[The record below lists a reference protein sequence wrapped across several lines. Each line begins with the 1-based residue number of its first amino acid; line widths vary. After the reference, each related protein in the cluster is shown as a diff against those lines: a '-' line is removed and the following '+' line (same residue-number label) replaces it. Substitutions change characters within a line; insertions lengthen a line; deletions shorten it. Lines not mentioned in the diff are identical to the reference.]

1 MSPAQTALTRY
12 NELSGRQKAAIFILA
27 VGPEASANIY
37 RHLSDEEME
46 SLTQQIAAL
55 NNVSSTLIQ
64 DVMGEYHTMIKAQE
78 YIASGGLEYAK
89 QVLEKAVGES
99 RAMEIIRK
107 VQMTLQ
113 VKGFN
118 ILQEVDPNQ
127 LMAFLQKEHP
137 QTIALVMTQ
146 LNPVQAATVLADL
159 PPPMQVDVMYR
170 LSQMER
176 VSPETIKAV
185 EKVLE
190 SRIDFSQG
198 GHKLG
203 GIKSAAEILNLVGQ
217 RYEKHILNGIAKEN
231 PELATEIKNLMFVFE
246 DIINLDDRSIQKILK
261 EVDHKELALALKTV
275 SEELKTKI
283 LSNMSKRAAD
293 LVLEELKYMGPVRLR
308 EVEEVQQK
316 VIDVIRRLEDEGQL
330 VIASTEDQMV

>member
-1 MSPAQTALTRY
+1 
-12 NELSGRQKAAIFILA
+12 
-27 VGPEASANIY
+27 
-37 RHLSDEEME
+37 
-46 SLTQQIAAL
+46 
-55 NNVSSTLIQ
+55 
-64 DVMGEYHTMIKAQE
+64 
-78 YIASGGLEYAK
+78 
-89 QVLEKAVGES
+89 
-99 RAMEIIRK
+99 
-107 VQMTLQ
+107 
-113 VKGFN
+113 
-118 ILQEVDPNQ
+118 

-159 PPPMQVDVMYR
+159 PPPMQVDVIYR

-198 GHKLG
+198 GQRLG
-203 GIKSAAEILNLVGQ
+203 GIKATAEILNLVGQ

-246 DIINLDDRSIQKILK
+246 DVIGLDDRSIQKILK

-283 LSNMSKRAAD
+283 MSNMSKRAAD
-293 LVLEELKYMGPVRLR
+293 LVVEELKYMGPVRLR

-316 VIDVIRRLEDEGQL
+316 IIDVIRRLEDEGQL
-330 VIASTEDQMV
+330 VIATNEDQMV

>member
-1 MSPAQTALTRY
+1 MALANLTGAKFTD
-12 NELSGRQKAAIFILA
+12 LSGAQKAAIFILA
-27 VGPEASANIY
+27 VGPEASAGMY
-37 RHLSDEEME
+37 KY
-46 SLTQQIAAL
+46 LTDTEIEQLTTQIANL
-55 NNVSSTLIQ
+55 HNVSSNLLQ
-64 DVMGEYHTMIKAQE
+64 EVLSEYHTLLKAQE
-78 YIASGGLEYAK
+78 YIASGGIEYAK
-89 QVLEKAVGES
+89 QILEKALGEG

-159 PPPMQVDVMYR
+159 PPPMQVDVIYR

-198 GHKLG
+198 GQRLG
-203 GIKSAAEILNLVGQ
+203 GVKAAAEILNLVGQ
-217 RYEKHILNGIAKEN
+217 RYEKHILNGVAKEN

-283 LSNMSKRAAD
+283 MSNMSKRAAD
-293 LVLEELKYMGPVRLR
+293 LVIEELKYMGPVRLR

-316 VIDVIRRLEDEGQL
+316 VIDIIRRLEDEGQI
-330 VIASTEDQMV
+330 VVASTEDQMV

>member
-1 MSPAQTALTRY
+1 MPPGSTAITRV
-12 NELSGRQKAAIFILA
+12 SDMTGRQKAAVFILA
-27 VGPEASANIY
+27 VGPEASAGIY
-37 RHLSDEEME
+37 RLLSDDEME
-46 SLTQQIAAL
+46 LLTTQIAGMQ
-55 NNVSSTLIQ
+55 NVSSSLIQ

-78 YIASGGLEYAK
+78 YIASGGIEYAK
-89 QVLEKAVGES
+89 QVLEKAVGENK
-99 RAMEIIRK
+99 AMEIVRK

-159 PPPMQVDVMYR
+159 PPPMQVDVIYR

-198 GHKLG
+198 GQRLG
-203 GIKSAAEILNLVGQ
+203 GIKATAEILNLVGQ

-246 DIINLDDRSIQKILK
+246 DIIGLDDRSIQKILK

-283 LSNMSKRAAD
+283 MSNMSKRAAD
-293 LVLEELKYMGPVRLR
+293 LVVEELKYMGPVRLR

-316 VIDVIRRLEDEGQL
+316 IIDVIRRLEDEGQL
-330 VIASTEDQMV
+330 VIASNEDQMV

>member
-1 MSPAQTALTRY
+1 MAPPSTAITKA
-12 NELSGRQKAAIFILA
+12 NELTGRQKAAVFIMA

-37 RHLSDEEME
+37 RLLSDDEME
-46 SLTQQIAAL
+46 ILTTQIAGMQ
-55 NNVSSTLIQ
+55 NVNSSLIQ
-64 DVMGEYHTMIKAQE
+64 EVMGEYHTMIKAQE
-78 YIASGGLEYAK
+78 YIASGGIEYAK
-89 QVLEKAVGES
+89 QVLEKAVGENK
-99 RAMEIIRK
+99 AMEIVRK

-159 PPPMQVDVMYR
+159 PPPMQVDVIYR

-198 GHKLG
+198 GERLG
-203 GIKSAAEILNLVGQ
+203 GIKATAEILNLVGQ

-246 DIINLDDRSIQKILK
+246 DVIGLDDRSIQKILK

-283 LSNMSKRAAD
+283 MSNMSKRAAD
-293 LVLEELKYMGPVRLR
+293 LVVEELKYMGPVRLR

-316 VIDVIRRLEDEGQL
+316 IIDVIRRLEDEGQL
-330 VIASTEDQMV
+330 VIASNEDQMV

>member
-1 MSPAQTALTRY
+1 MPPVSTALAKF
-12 NELSGRQKAAIFILA
+12 NDLSGRQKAAIFILA

-37 RHLSDEEME
+37 RLLSDEEME
-46 SLTQQIAAL
+46 MLTTQIAGMQ
-55 NNVSSTLIQ
+55 NVSSSLIQ

-78 YIASGGLEYAK
+78 YIASGGIEYAK
-89 QVLEKAVGES
+89 QVLEKAVGENK
-99 RAMEIIRK
+99 AMEIVRK

-159 PPPMQVDVMYR
+159 PPPMQVDVIYR

-185 EKVLE
+185 ERVLE

-198 GHKLG
+198 GQRLG
-203 GIKSAAEILNLVGQ
+203 GIKATAEILNLVGQ

-231 PELATEIKNLMFVFE
+231 PELATEIKNLMFTFE
-246 DIINLDDRSIQKILK
+246 DVIGLDDRSIQKILK

-275 SEELKTKI
+275 SDELKTKI
-283 LSNMSKRAAD
+283 MSNMSKRAAD
-293 LVLEELKYMGPVRLR
+293 LVVEELKYMGPVRLR
-308 EVEEVQQK
+308 EVEEVQQEI
-316 VIDVIRRLEDEGQL
+316 IDVIRRLEDEGQL
-330 VIASTEDQMV
+330 VIASNEDQMV

>member
-1 MSPAQTALTRY
+1 MATKLTGL
-12 NELSGRQKAAIFILA
+12 NIGDLDGRQKAAVFVLA
-27 VGPEASANIY
+27 VGPEASANLFK
-37 RHLSDEEME
+37 HLTEEE
-46 SLTQQIAAL
+46 IELLTTQVANLQ
-55 NNVSSTLIQ
+55 NVSSTLMQ
-64 DVMGEYHTMIKAQE
+64 EVLDEYHNMIRAQE
-78 YIASGGLEYAK
+78 YIASGGIEYAK
-89 QVLEKAVGES
+89 QVLEKALGES
-99 RAMEIIRK
+99 KAIEIIRK
-107 VQMTLQ
+107 VQMSLQ

-159 PPPMQVDVMYR
+159 PPPMQVDVIYR

-176 VSPETIKAV
+176 VSPETISAV

-203 GIKSAAEILNLVGQ
+203 GIKASAEILNLVGQ

-246 DIINLDDRSIQKILK
+246 DIIGLDDRSIQKILK

-275 SEELKTKI
+275 SDELKNKI
-283 LSNMSKRAAD
+283 MSNMSKRAAD

-316 VIDVIRRLEDEGQL
+316 IIDIIRRLEDEGQL
-330 VIASTEDQMV
+330 VIATNEDQMV

>member
-1 MSPAQTALTRY
+1 MPATYLNDMTIQDLD
-12 NELSGRQKAAIFILA
+12 GRQKAALFILA
-27 VGPEASANIY
+27 IGSEASSNLY
-37 RHLSDEEME
+37 KYLSDSEIEL
-46 SLTQQIAAL
+46 LTTQVASMQ
-55 NNVSSTLIQ
+55 NVSSSLLQ
-64 DVMGEYHTMIKAQE
+64 DVVQEFHTLLKAQE
-78 YIASGGLEYAK
+78 YITSGGLDYAR
-89 QVLEKAVGES
+89 QILEKAMGEN
-99 RAMEIIRK
+99 RALEIIKK
-107 VQMTLQ
+107 VQMSLQ
-113 VKGFN
+113 VTGFN
-118 ILQEVDPNQ
+118 ILKEVDPNQ

-159 PPPMQVDVMYR
+159 PPTLQVEVMNR

-176 VSPETIKAV
+176 VTPETIKAV

-203 GIKSAAEILNLVGQ
+203 GVKAAAEILNLVGQ

-246 DIINLDDRSIQKILK
+246 DVIALDDRSIQKILK
-261 EVDHKELALALKTV
+261 EVDHKELALALKTA
-275 SEELKTKI
+275 SEELRNKI
-283 LSNMSKRAAD
+283 LANMSKRASD
-293 LVLEELKYMGPVRLR
+293 LVIEELKFMGPVRLR

-316 VIDVIRRLEDEGQL
+316 VIDIIRRLEDEGQI
-330 VIASTEDQMV
+330 VIASAEDQMV

>member
-1 MSPAQTALTRY
+1 MSSSTSALTRV
-12 NELSGRQKAAIFILA
+12 NDLSGRQKAAIFIMA

-37 RHLSDEEME
+37 HHLNDEEME
-46 SLTQQIAAL
+46 ILTTQIA
-55 NNVSSTLIQ
+55 NMHNVGSSLIQ

-78 YIASGGLEYAK
+78 YITTGGIDYAR

-107 VQMTLQ
+107 VQMTMQ

-203 GIKSAAEILNLVGQ
+203 GIKATAEILNLVGQ

-246 DIINLDDRSIQKILK
+246 DIIALDDRSIQKILK

-275 SEELKTKI
+275 SEELKTKM

-330 VIASTEDQMV
+330 VIASNEDQMV

>member
-1 MSPAQTALTRY
+1 MPAQ
-12 NELSGRQKAAIFILA
+12 NLSGVSVQDLDGKQKAALFLMAI
-27 VGPEASANIY
+27 GSEASSSLYKYLEEREIEVLTTQVASMQNI
-37 RHLSDEEME
+37 
-46 SLTQQIAAL
+46 
-55 NNVSSTLIQ
+55 SSNLLQEIIQ
-64 DVMGEYHTMIKAQE
+64 EFHTMLQAQQ
-78 YIASGGLEYAK
+78 YITSGGIEYAR
-89 QVLEKAVGES
+89 QILEKAVGEN
-99 RAMEIIRK
+99 RALEIIKK
-107 VQMTLQ
+107 VQMSLQ
-113 VKGFN
+113 VTGFN

-159 PPPMQVDVMYR
+159 PPILQVEVMNR
-170 LSQMER
+170 LAQMER
-176 VSPETIKAV
+176 VSPETVKAV

-203 GIKSAAEILNLVGQ
+203 GVKAAAEILNLVGQ

-246 DIINLDDRSIQKILK
+246 DIITLDDRSIQKILK
-261 EVDHKELALALKTV
+261 EVDHKELALALKTA
-275 SEELKTKI
+275 SEELKNKI
-283 LSNMSKRAAD
+283 MTNMSKRACD
-293 LVLEELKYMGPVRLR
+293 LILEELKFMGPVRLR

-316 VIDVIRRLEDEGQL
+316 VIDIVRRLEDEGQI
-330 VIASTEDQMV
+330 VIATSEDQMV